1 MPNPKGPLEQ
11 FRAAVMQ
18 KSKEIDGK
26 FFQRA
31 LGLPLLVDAQGE
43 EVPRHQLTLKMGQ
56 KVELEGIWFKIVGV
70 GGHSVTLEPC
80 GPPIIGE
87 SNKK

>member
-1 MPNPKGPLEQ
+1 
-11 FRAAVMQ
+11 MQ

-31 LGLPLLVDAQGE
+31 LGLPVLFDSHGAE
-43 EVPRHQLTLKMGQ
+43 IPRHQLTLKMGQ
-56 KVELEGIWFKIVGV
+56 KVELEGMWFKIVGA
-70 GGHSVTLEPC
+70 GNHSVTLEPC

-87 SNKK
+87 SNKR